1 MAEENAQNQQVR
13 LTIDQKDMHT
23 IYSNAFQ
30 TNVTPEEVF
39 ISFGT
44 NQPTPAA
51 DGSKQPQIL
60 LKLESRI
67 AMNFFT
73 AKRLAIQLSQ
83 AVQGFEERFGVLEL
97 DVAKRV
103 KDTK

>member
-1 MAEENAQNQQVR
+1 MVEENTQNQQVK
-13 LTIDQKDMHT
+13 LTIDQRDMHT
-23 IYSNAFQ
+23 FYANAFQ

-39 ISFGT
+39 VSFGT
-44 NQPTPAA
+44 NQPMPAQ
-51 DGSKQPQIL
+51 DGSKQPQIM

-67 AMNFFT
+67 AMNYYT
-73 AKRLAIQLSQ
+73 AKRLAIQISQ

-97 DVAKRV
+97 DVAKRS